1 MPEDAFAPSPDAFGW
16 LVAAL
21 ARGDLT
27 STQLEQRLR
36 KAGFEPEACE
46 HALERAADAGY
57 LDDARVAVERARRL
71 AERHAS
77 DEAIRTDLTGRGL
90 ADEQIEAALAQ
101 VTPEAERAER
111 LAARLGGG
119 SRAARAL
126 LRKGYPEDVVER
138 TLRLEIAE

>member
-1 MPEDAFAPSPDAFGW
+1 VPEDAFAW

-27 STQLEQRLR
+27 SAQLEQRLL
-36 KAGFEPEACE
+36 KAGFGAEACAD
-46 HALERAADAGY
+46 ALDRAADAGY

-71 AERHAS
+71 GERNAS
-77 DEAIRTDLTGRGL
+77 DEAIRADLAGRGVPE
-90 ADEQIEAALAQ
+90 EQIELALAQ
-101 VTPEAERAER
+101 VTPEAARAER
-111 LAARLGGG
+111 LATRLGGG
-119 SRAARAL
+119 ARAARAL